1 MIKMEQLL
9 NCIKSEHVYI
19 QTHNFPDP
27 DAIAS
32 AYGMKVLLEQYG
44 IDTTICYKGKID
56 RYSMMHLIEFLDTE
70 VVNMDE
76 IVYMQGNDE
85 IILVDSQKGNAN
97 IVDLVGDEIICID
110 HHPTYE
116 KVEYRFCDIRPD
128 VGACAS
134 IVAEYFKE
142 TGKEIDAKTATA
154 LLYGIKVDTAN
165 LSRGVSKLDLDMFY
179 ILYWKANHDIINKL
193 GMSEIQFNDLAAYA
207 NAIQSIKVFDNISI
221 AHTGENC
228 PEPLIASISDFMLA
242 LSEIDCSIVYS
253 NREDGIK
260 LSVRS
265 CDPKIDSGILTNT
278 ALKGIGSGGG
288 HQTMAGGF
296 VPYPDD
302 MDNMDLFIHSIEER
316 FMEELAR
323 IHSVY

>member
-1 MIKMEQLL
+1 MVKMKQLL

-27 DAIAS
+27 DAVAS
-32 AYGMKVLLEQYG
+32 AYGMKILLEQYG

-56 RYSMMHLIEFLDTE
+56 RYSMMHLIEYLDTE
-70 VVNMDE
+70 IVNMED

-134 IVAEYFKE
+134 IVAEYFME
-142 TGKEIDAKTATA
+142 TGKEIDKKTATA

-179 ILYWKANHDIINKL
+179 ILYWKANHDILNKL
-193 GMSEIQFNDLAAYA
+193 GRSEIQFSDLEAYA

-221 AHTGENC
+221 AHTGKNC

-253 NREDGIK
+253 TREDGIK

-265 CDPKIDSGILTNT
+265 CDSKIDSGILTNT

-296 VPYPDD
+296 VPYPED
-302 MDNMDLFIHSIEER
+302 MDNMDLFIHFIEER
-316 FMEELAR
+316 FMDELAR
-323 IHSVY
+323 IDSVF